1 MEPAEFDER
10 FAAWVLDERDMADAR
25 NRMAAIIKKGFA
37 AVCFCLG
44 REFEPDAFE
53 PERASSATMGRGAT
67 AGQEAV
73 ASPNAAAALV
83 GMMMRPP
90 TG

>member
-1 MEPAEFDER
+1 MLNRMEPAEFDER

-37 AVCFCLG
+37 AVCVCLG

-53 PERASSATMGRGAT
+53 LE
-67 AGQEAV
+67 AGSDRDAV